1 MGLADN
7 AARNASNVYIPY
19 GAPSYVADA
28 LRKSA
33 AQNTYN
39 PTKVATP
46 AKPAAPVARYIPSYA
61 NPAGSTFQNQQAENF
76 RAVQANP
83 ALGASR
89 TTPTKTTPTKTTPTK
104 TNLGTGSIETKT
116 APTTSTTTSSP
127 SVAEKPLDVTLAQ
140 EDLQA
145 VQNAADAL
153 RLFQENQAKAQLTD
167 ALAKID
173 RSALEQYAG
182 IANDYAARGL
192 ARSGGKL
199 MAEQKALDE
208 VNRTKN
214 EAQQAVTDFINELK
228 LTGNLEQ
235 AKTNL
240 SKSGA
245 FQSWITDNYGTP
257 GA

>member
-7 AARNASNVYIPY
+7 AARNAGRPTSSPFGTYGLPPY
-19 GAPSYVADA
+19 AAAP
-28 LRKSA
+28 K
-33 AQNTYN
+33 
-39 PTKVATP
+39 PTP
-46 AKPAAPVARYIPSYA
+46 AKPVGGTSTPNRFIPELATPQQRAQLSPNVRAQAPAVTKPKPTPSK
-61 NPAGSTFQNQQAENF
+61 S
-76 RAVQANP
+76 
-83 ALGASR
+83 
-89 TTPTKTTPTKTTPTK
+89 
-104 TNLGTGSIETKT
+104 NLGTGSIETKT
-116 APTTSTTTSSP
+116 APTTTTTTSEP
-127 SVAEKPLDVTLAQ
+127 TVAKKPLDVTLAQ
-140 EDLQA
+140 EDLQS

-208 VNRTKN
+208 VTRTKA
-214 EAQQAVTDFINELK
+214 EAQQAVTDFLNELK

-240 SKSGA
+240 GKSGA